1 MRPACPA
8 CDTHRIAWNAVEAVC
23 LRCEH
28 RWPIEQLT
36 LPLPDDLAVRAP
48 TPADSPLRAI
58 RDRSA
63 RLRWTARGAA

>member
-1 MRPACPA
+1 MRPVCPA

-28 RWPIEQLT
+28 RWPIEQLA
-36 LPLPDDLAVRAP
+36 LPLPDLAVSAP
-48 TPADSPLRAI
+48 SSPADSPLRQI

-63 RLRWTARGAA
+63 RMRWHARGAA